1 MLLLLP
7 RLEALEWRYSMIIQ
21 ERGTKLLSEAR
32 GCEAHLDYNDMMAD
46 IFTKAVVK
54 DTFLKFR
61 MWQMN
66 EPIKDRSSRLGRAVQ
81 RYRRWRKGPW
91 EGCAVWTSLQG
102 KMRHQVTLARPGQ
115 VALRRGNFSRD
126 GHVNDMAFPMSH
138 VKSVC
143 VNVHTRVCILI
154 EHTHRAYLWG
164 NRGNVSSGSRVILCA
179 ERLA

>member
-1 MLLLLP
+1 
-7 RLEALEWRYSMIIQ
+7 
-21 ERGTKLLSEAR
+21 
-32 GCEAHLDYNDMMAD
+32 MMAD

-81 RYRRWRKGPW
+81 RYRRWRKG
-91 EGCAVWTSLQG
+91 AALSAQG

-138 VKSVC
+138 VNLC
-143 VNVHTRVCILI
+143 V
-154 EHTHRAYLWG
+154 
-164 NRGNVSSGSRVILCA
+164 
-179 ERLA
+179 